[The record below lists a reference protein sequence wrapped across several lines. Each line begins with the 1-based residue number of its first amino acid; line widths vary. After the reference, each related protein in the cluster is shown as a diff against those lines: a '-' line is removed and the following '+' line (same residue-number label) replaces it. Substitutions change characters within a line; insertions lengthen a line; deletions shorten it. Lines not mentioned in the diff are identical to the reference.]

1 MWKILK
7 KSYGQVESSIRNW
20 NLLNFHQESY
30 GTFLVH
36 WLSWKLP
43 SEIRLIIARKVGEEI
58 WIITL

>member
-36 WLSWKLP
+36 LLSGKLP
-43 SEIRLIIARKVGEEI
+43 IEIRLIIARKFREEV
-58 WIITL
+58 WTITL